1 MIMRITTS
9 LIHNIIILSNMHWT
23 TQGLCEVECEGTG
36 GIAADT
42 DASGSEGGVG
52 DRVLSRLPQPS
63 SPYSSDEGVLGN
75 QLVLVLQ
82 LVVEARS
89 RGR

>member
-1 MIMRITTS
+1 MIMRITIAFT
-9 LIHNIIILSNMHWT
+9 HNIIIISNMHWT
-23 TQGLCEVECEGTG
+23 TQGLCEVECKGAG

-52 DRVLSRLPQPS
+52 DRVLSRLQQPS

-75 QLVLVLQ
+75 QLVLIL
-82 LVVEARS
+82 
-89 RGR
+89 